1 MSTQLADALR
11 RLLNATFHM
20 TDTSIKTGNAFPDA
34 HRAAREVLKAYD
46 ASDEARH
53 ARAQGYLADVAKR
66 IESLADEI
74 EGEIVENGDFAG
86 YHDPMKACVA
96 NLRNATDQLDT
107 LP

>member
-1 MSTQLADALR
+1 MSKPMTKAELRLACYTTGIKPTGYTVHVATPEIAG
-11 RLLNATFHM
+11 RLYANDYRT
-20 TDTSIKTGNAFPDA
+20 
-34 HRAAREVLKAYD
+34 

-53 ARAQGYLADVAKR
+53 ARARGYLADVTKR

-74 EGEIVENGDFAG
+74 EREIVNNGDFAG

-96 NLRNATDQLDT
+96 NLRSAADQLDE